1 MSPIEFVNTCYET
14 TNEVRSLAFYSHL
27 LPAFVVIIL
36 GLFSYRFS
44 SSSAKSI
51 TFLVFTIVL
60 SLWLICDLVLWHSNN
75 YYAIAMFW
83 SFLDFLNILFY
94 FLLVLFLYLDFRK
107 YNRIPKHAFAI
118 LSIAILIPFFYSLTG
133 LSMIYF
139 DEPNCEMS
147 VSEVIVNYKFLAGL
161 FSMITITLLGIIHF
175 FKKSNLNDSRGRII
189 ALSISSIIFIGVFSG
204 SELIANITGVYE
216 TTLYALFSLPIFIL
230 FLTYSII
237 EQQTLDLNVSSYT
250 FAKLLFTIFIL
261 VAIFSLFLADDF
273 YELGTI
279 GTSAF
284 VTAGFGLLLLRSA
297 RKESLQ
303 REEIEKLA
311 YGLERA
317 NERLQILDKQK
328 SEFVSIASHQL
339 RSPLT
344 AIRGYVSM
352 MAEGSFGKLPDKAQ
366 EILERVNESSKFMAT
381 SINDFLDVSRIESG
395 NMKYEYTDVNLFTQA
410 EHIVDDL
417 RTDAVKRGLILLY
430 RSDMQGTGLVRA
442 DAGKTQ
448 QILHNLINNA
458 LKYTPKGS
466 VTVYAHDDTA
476 KRKMYIDIIDTGIG
490 LSQESTVKLFG
501 KFARAKIASS
511 ANIMGTGL
519 GLFVAR
525 EMARAM
531 GGDITVQSEGEGRG
545 STFTIVFPLL

>member
-1 MSPIEFVNTCYET
+1 MDFINTCFET
-14 TNEVRSLAFYSHL
+14 TNSIRPLALYSHL
-27 LPAFVVIIL
+27 LPAISIL
-36 GLFSYRFS
+36 VLGFFALRFS
-44 SSSAKSI
+44 NSQLKAKI
-51 TFLVFTIVL
+51 FTIFTIVL
-60 SLWLICDLVLWHSNN
+60 SLWLITDLFLWHSNN
-75 YYAIAMFW
+75 PYWFAMFW
-83 SFLDFLNILFY
+83 SFLDLLAIMFY
-94 FLLVLFLYLDFRK
+94 LLLATFIYLDFSNNK
-107 YNRIPKHAFAI
+107 HIPTWLTTLLLTI
-118 LSIAILIPFFYSLTG
+118 LTIPFLLTVSG
-133 LSMIYF
+133 LTMEYF

-147 VSEVIVNYKFLAGL
+147 VNSLAISFNLYTAWFSIFAILVMGAIKCYAVSFKRKEVMRVLVLSLSSAL
-161 FSMITITLLGIIHF
+161 FLGIVSGAEQIA
-175 FKKSNLNDSRGRII
+175 NLS
-189 ALSISSIIFIGVFSG
+189 GVF
-204 SELIANITGVYE
+204 EII
-216 TTLYALFSLPIFIL
+216 LYSLFSLPVFIL
-230 FLTYSII
+230 ILTYSII
-237 EQQTLDLNVSSYT
+237 EQQTLDTNVST
-250 FAKLLFTIFIL
+250 FAYARLLFAIFVL
-261 VAIFSLFLADDF
+261 VAGFSLFLSDDT
-273 YELGTI
+273 YELATFGISTI
-279 GTSAF
+279 
-284 VTAGFGLLLLRSA
+284 VTFGFGFLLLRSA
-297 RKESLQ
+297 KREMIQ

-311 YGLERA
+311 FGLEMA

-352 MAEGSFGKLPDKAQ
+352 MAEGSFGQLPEKAQ

-395 NMKYEYTDVNLFTQA
+395 NMKYEYMNVNLKDQA
-410 EHIVDDL
+410 EHVVNDL
-417 RTDAVKRGLILLY
+417 RTDAVKRGLMLLY
-430 RSDMQGTGLVRA
+430 RFDMQGTGLVRA

-466 VTVYAHDDTA
+466 VTVYAHDDVTN
-476 KRKMYIDIIDTGIG
+476 RKMYIDIIDTGLG
-490 LSQESTVKLFG
+490 LSHESIQKLFG

-545 STFTIVFPLL
+545 STFTIIFPLV